1 MRVRQ
6 HRIVG
11 KLREVAGE
19 ACLHEGETGIAPRHC
34 HAGDETSVTIDIS
47 ALDPHAL
54 PEQERPCERP
64 GLTAERLTEFRCV
77 DALESDAD
85 PLGLAGWNHLER
97 VAVGNEYD
105 ARVERR
111 PDT

>member
-1 MRVRQ
+1 LRVCQ
-6 HRIVG
+6 DRIVG
-11 KLREVAGE
+11 KLREMTGK
-19 ACLHEGETGIAPRHC
+19 ACLHEGETRIAPGHR
-34 HAGDETSVTIDIS
+34 HAGDETIVTIDIS

-85 PLGLAGWNHLER
+85 PLGLAGWNQLER
-97 VAVGNEYD
+97 VTVGN
-105 ARVERR
+105 
-111 PDT
+111 